1 MSGFRPANKKF
12 DQLRKGPGTPRGA
25 SKNGL
30 RPPPVRSFFTMLA
43 ISRLRALARVA
54 EHPGRLPKRLERLW
68 KGPPKPLETPFW
80 AFLHTEAMRRYM
92 FVLSIYIYIH
102 IHVHIH
108 VLASIQ
114 PSDYPR
120 IHLLAYRLTAL
131 LSYRLA
137 VLSSQRLAVLPL
149 CRLTP
154 LPFHNITILTFFV
167 LPSYSFTVFAVL
179 PPYHL
184 AVLPP

>member
-1 MSGFRPANKKF
+1 MSGFRPANKKI

-25 SKNGL
+25 SKNVL

-43 ISRLRALARVA
+43 NSRLRALARVA

-68 KGPPKPLETPFW
+68 KGPPKPLETPFGH
-80 AFLHTEAMRRYM
+80 FYTPKQCEDTCMLH
-92 FVLSIYIYIH
+92 LHIH
-102 IHVHIH
+102 I
-108 VLASIQ
+108 LASIQ
-114 PSDYPR
+114 PSDYLR

-137 VLSSQRLAVLPL
+137 VLSSQRLAVFPP

-154 LPFHNITILTFFV
+154 LPLHHITILTFSA
-167 LPSYSFTVFAVL
+167 LPSYSFTVLPVCRFAVL